1 MVTKFHVCITL
12 GTRPEAIKLA
22 PVIHLFR
29 NHPNFQTSV
38 ILTGQ
43 HREMVEQVMQLFE
56 LKADYDLGIMRPK
69 QTLTEIT
76 CNSLIGLEKLYKEIQ
91 PDIVL
96 VQGDTTTAF
105 AAGLAA
111 FYQQIPVGHVE
122 AGLRTDNL
130 FNPFPEEAN
139 RRLVSQIAQLHFAP
153 TLAAIA
159 NLKTSGI
166 KEGIHHTGNTVID
179 ALLYVSGRSPKCEIA
194 GLDWERQ
201 RVILATV
208 HRREN
213 WGEPLAHIIAA
224 WLQILTDFPDVALV
238 LPMHLNPVVREP
250 LMAQLGDH
258 PRVFLIEPL
267 DYEQLVGA
275 MQRCYLIMSD
285 SGGLQEEAPSLG
297 KPVLV
302 LRSTTERPEA
312 IAAGTSELVGTET
325 ANIVT
330 AASALLSD
338 SSAYNQMA
346 NVANPFGDGKSSQ
359 RILEIVQAFLSEK
372 S

>member
-1 MVTKFHVCITL
+1 MQPQFHVCVTL

-29 NHPNFQTSV
+29 NNPQFQTSV
-38 ILTGQ
+38 VLTGQ
-43 HREMVEQVMQLFE
+43 HREMVEQVMQLFD

-76 CNSLIGLEKLYKEIQ
+76 CNSLVGLEKLYREIQ
-91 PDIVL
+91 PNIVL

-105 AAGLAA
+105 ASALAA
-111 FYQQIPVGHVE
+111 FYQQIPIGHVE

-153 TLAAIA
+153 TPAAVA
-159 NLKTSGI
+159 NLQKSGV
-166 KEGIHHTGNTVID
+166 KEGIHRTGNTVID
-179 ALLYVSGRSPKCEIA
+179 ALLYVSERSPKCEIK
-194 GLDWERQ
+194 GLDWAKH

-213 WGEPLAHIIAA
+213 WGLPLEQIIQA
-224 WLQILTDFPDVALV
+224 WLQILAEFPDVALV
-238 LPMHLNPVVREP
+238 LPMHMNPVVREP
-250 LMAQLGDH
+250 LIAKLGNH
-258 PRVFLIEPL
+258 QRIFLVEPL
-267 DYEQLVGA
+267 DYDQLVGA

-312 IAAGTSELVGTET
+312 VSAGTSKLVGTNTQDIVASVSKLLVDRTAYEQM
-325 ANIVT
+325 ANIV
-330 AASALLSD
+330 
-338 SSAYNQMA
+338 
-346 NVANPFGDGKSSQ
+346 NPFGDGKSSQ
-359 RILEIVQAFLSEK
+359 RILDIVHQFLA
-372 S
+372 

>member
-1 MVTKFHVCITL
+1 MKTNFHVCVTL

-22 PVIHLFR
+22 PVIHLLR
-29 NHPNFQTSV
+29 NNPKFYTSV

-43 HREMVEQVMQLFE
+43 HREMVSQVMQLFD
-56 LKADYDLGIMRPK
+56 LKADYDLGIMQPK
-69 QTLTEIT
+69 QTLTQIT
-76 CNSLIGLEKLYKEIQ
+76 CNSLIGLETLYKEIQ

-105 AAGLAA
+105 AAALAA

-153 TLAAIA
+153 TLASVE
-159 NLKTSGI
+159 NLRDSGV
-166 KEGIHHTGNTVID
+166 KMGLHHTGNTVID
-179 ALLYVSGRSPKCEIA
+179 ALLYVSGRSPKCEIT
-194 GLDWERQ
+194 GLDWSAH

-213 WGEPLAHIIAA
+213 WGQPLEQIIQA
-224 WLQILTDFPDVALV
+224 WLQILTDFTDVALV

-250 LMAQLGDH
+250 LIAKLGNH
-258 PRVFLIEPL
+258 PRIFLVEPL

-285 SGGLQEEAPSLG
+285 SGGIQEEAPSLG

-312 IAAGTSELVGTET
+312 VDAGTSKLVGTET
-325 ANIVT
+325 DDIVS
-330 AASALLSD
+330 AAAKLLSD
-338 SSAYNQMA
+338 RAAYEQMA
-346 NVANPFGDGKSSQ
+346 NVANPFGDGQSSQ
-359 RILEIVQAFLSEK
+359 RILDIVHSFLAN
-372 S
+372 